1 MSSATLQERLS
12 RIPAVER
19 VLQDPAVREAL
30 ESGRVPR
37 NAVVPAVR
45 DVLDRI
51 RARVRSG
58 AVSEMPGTAEVARLA
73 LEEVRRRLEPRL
85 VRVVNATGV
94 VLHTNLGRAPLP
106 EEAAE
111 ALRRAA
117 GYCNVEYRLDTGR
130 RGHRHEV
137 VGDILRE
144 LTGAEAAAVV
154 NNNAAAVLLGL
165 SALARGREVVVS
177 RGELVEIGG
186 SFRVPEVMAQS
197 GALLREVGTT
207 NKTHLRDYEQAIGPD
222 TALLLKVHTS
232 NYRIV
237 GFTSSVDTRELVGL
251 ARRHGLGVMED
262 LGSGCLVD
270 LDVPGAER
278 EPTVQ
283 EVVQAGVD
291 LVTFSGD
298 KLLGGPQAGILLGRR
313 EAVEACTRH
322 PLMRALRPD
331 KLTLAAL
338 EATLA
343 LYRDPEK
350 ALVRIPVLAALRI
363 PPGELRARAESLA
376 GALRRALGD
385 RAAVG
390 VAPDVSKVGGG
401 ALPLAELPTHVVEVR
416 PGEGVEGAA
425 AALRRH
431 DPPVVVRVRDDAL
444 VVDPR
449 TLRPGEDPLV
459 VSAFREAW
467 EASAGSRTAPACRT
481 DGA

>member
-1 MSSATLQERLS
+1 MSSATIQERLS

-30 ESGRVPR
+30 EGGRVPR
-37 NAVVPAVR
+37 SVVVPAVR
-45 DVLDRI
+45 DILDRI
-51 RARVRSG
+51 RAGVRSG
-58 AVSEMPGTAEVARLA
+58 AVPDVPEAAEVARLA
-73 LEEVRRRLEPRL
+73 LEEVHSRLKPRL

-106 EEAAE
+106 EEAVH
-111 ALRRAA
+111 ALGRAA

-137 VGDILRE
+137 VEGVLRE

-186 SFRVPEVMAQS
+186 SFRVPEVMTQS
-197 GALLREVGTT
+197 GAVLREVGTT

-237 GFTSSVDTRELVGL
+237 GFTSAVSTAELVRL

-270 LDVPGAER
+270 LDLPGAAR

-283 EVVQAGVD
+283 EVVEAGVD

-343 LYRDPEK
+343 LYRDPGK
-350 ALVRIPVLAALRI
+350 ALARIPVLAALQI
-363 PPGELRARAESLA
+363 DPGELRMRAESLA
-376 GALRRALGD
+376 GALRGVLGERAG
-385 RAAVG
+385 VG
-390 VAPDVSKVGGG
+390 VVPDVSKVGGG
-401 ALPLAELPTHVVEVR
+401 ALPLAELPTHVVEIR
-416 PGEGVEGAA
+416 PARGVEEAA

-449 TLRPGEDPLV
+449 TLRPDEDPVV
-459 VSAFREAW
+459 VSAFRA
-467 EASAGSRTAPACRT
+467 AVGAPAGR
-481 DGA
+481 